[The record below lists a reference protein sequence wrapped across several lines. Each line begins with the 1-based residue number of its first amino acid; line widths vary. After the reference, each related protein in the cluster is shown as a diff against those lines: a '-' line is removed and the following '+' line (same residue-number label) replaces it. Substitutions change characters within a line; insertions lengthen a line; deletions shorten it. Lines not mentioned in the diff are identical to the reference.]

1 MTRKIFIVTAGF
13 IISSHVHAQI
23 APVFPE
29 DTSYSKQLDEVIV
42 TANKF
47 QQKQSTT
54 GKVVTVIDQATL
66 QRHSGKT
73 ISEIINYQAGVFIAG
88 ANNNPGTNQDIYF
101 RGAGTGNV
109 LILIDGIPV
118 GDPSQINNSFDLN
131 NITTGQ
137 VERIEILKGA
147 QSTLWGSDATAGVIN
162 IITKKSGKKTITP
175 TAEIA
180 YGSYNTIRSVAG
192 ISGKIDKL
200 TYNAAYH
207 FTNSKGFSAAK
218 DSMGMAGFDKDK
230 YKQNS
235 IQANLAYQLNNKW
248 SLKGFYNYSQY
259 NASIDDGAFSDD
271 KNFTT
276 KSSNDIKNI
285 ALYYKSGNSSLVFS
299 NTYAQVTRNLL
310 DDSLNESGFSK
321 AFFQGDYT
329 GKSFVSDIYG
339 NFQLIKS
346 LSLVSGIQY
355 LNQRTNQRSQ
365 FISSFGSFPDKLSD
379 DSAKATNISIYSSLL
394 LTDIDG
400 FNAEAGL
407 RFNYHSVYGN
417 NTTFTFNPSFS
428 VDKNTR
434 LFLNISSG
442 YRIPSLYQ
450 LYSEYG
456 NKNLNPEL
464 SLNYELGIQVS
475 TPQKRSTYRFV
486 AFKRDINNLIVFY
499 TNPNT
504 FESQYINRDKQND
517 FGFEL
522 ESSIGI
528 GKNSRWV
535 SNATFIDGEGKQDN
549 KKIKN
554 LFRRPNFTLNSTLTI
569 EPVKGL
575 TVMPSFRFISSRLK
589 GIFDPGPNK
598 MPNYYTIDLYAGY
611 QVKKYFTVFTDF
623 RNITNQEY
631 EDIPG
636 FNSRKFNLMAG
647 IRFLL

>member
-1 MTRKIFIVTAGF
+1 MTRKFFIVTAGF

-23 APVFPE
+23 VSAFPE
-29 DTSYSKQLDEVIV
+29 DTSSSKQLDEVIV

-88 ANNNPGTNQDIYF
+88 ANNNPGTNQDVYL

-109 LILIDGIPV
+109 LILVDGIPV

-137 VERIEILKGA
+137 VERVEILKGA

-180 YGSYNTIRSVAG
+180 YGSYNTIRTVAG
-192 ISGKIDKL
+192 INGKIDKF
-200 TYNAAYH
+200 TYNTAYH
-207 FTNSKGFSAAK
+207 FSNSKGFSAAK
-218 DSMGMAGFDKDK
+218 DSTGMAGFDNDK
-230 YKQNS
+230 YRQNS
-235 IQANLAYQLNNKW
+235 IQANLSYQFNSKW
-248 SLKGFYNYSQY
+248 SLKGLYNHSKY
-259 NASIDDGAFSDD
+259 NASVDDGAFSDD
-271 KNFTT
+271 KNFIT

-299 NTYAQVTRNLL
+299 NNYSQATRHLL
-310 DDSLNESGFSK
+310 DDSLNETGFSK
-321 AFFQGDYT
+321 AFFLADYT
-329 GKSFVSDIYG
+329 GRSFVSDLYG
-339 NFQLIKS
+339 NFQLVKS
-346 LSLVSGIQY
+346 LSLVSGLQY
-355 LNQRTNQRSQ
+355 LHQRADQNATY
-365 FISSFGSFPDKLSD
+365 ISSFGSFPSKLSA
-379 DSAKATNISIYSSLL
+379 DSAKATNISGYGSLL
-394 LTDIDG
+394 LTDVNG
-400 FNAEAGL
+400 FNAEIGL
-407 RFNYHSVYGN
+407 RFNHHSVYGN

-428 VDKNTR
+428 IDKNTR
-434 LFLNISSG
+434 VFLNISSG

-456 NKNLNPEL
+456 NKNLNPEQ
-464 SLNYELGIQVS
+464 SRNYEIGLQIS
-475 TPQKRSTYRFV
+475 TPQKRNIYRLV

-504 FESQYINRDKQND
+504 FESRYINRDKQND

-522 ESSIGI
+522 ESNISIGKK
-528 GKNSRWV
+528 GRWV
-535 SNATFIDGEGKQDN
+535 TNATYINGEGKEDK

-554 LFRRPNFTLNSTLTI
+554 LFRRPNFTLNSTVTI
-569 EPVKGL
+569 EPVKEL
-575 TVMPSFRFISSRLK
+575 TVMPSLRIIGSRLK
-589 GIFDPGPNK
+589 GIYDPGPNK
-598 MPNYYTIDLYAGY
+598 MPSYYTIDIYAGY
-611 QVKKYFTVFTDF
+611 QVRKYFTVFADF

-631 EDIPG
+631 ADIPG
-636 FNSRKFNLMAG
+636 FNSRKFNLMVG
-647 IRFLL
+647 IRFSL